1 MSSPSPAAVS
11 PASTPSVPAAKGWV
25 IWLGR
30 IFTGLVVAMLAFSA
44 SMKLGQSPEAIQ
56 GIEKSGYPGS
66 VLLAIGITE
75 LICLVLYAV
84 PQTAVLGAILV
95 TGYLG
100 GATATHV
107 RLSEPF
113 IAPVLVGV
121 FAWAGLF
128 LRDARLRAL
137 LPLRRLP

>member
-1 MSSPSPAAVS
+1 MSSTSSSVAA
-11 PASTPSVPAAKGWV
+11 PASAPSAPVTKGWML
-25 IWLGR
+25 WLGR
-30 IFTGLVVAMLAFSA
+30 VFTGLVVAMLAFSA

-66 VLLAIGITE
+66 VLLGIGIAE
-75 LICLVLYAV
+75 LLCLVLYAV
-84 PQTAVLGAILV
+84 PRTAVLGAILV

-113 IAPVLVGV
+113 IAPILVGV

-137 LPLRRLP
+137 LPLRRLR

>member
-1 MSSPSPAAVS
+1 MSSTSSAVS
-11 PASTPSVPAAKGWV
+11 PASTQSAPAAKGWML
-25 IWLGR
+25 WLGR
-30 IFTGLVVAMLAFSA
+30 IFTGLVVATLAFSA

-66 VLLAIGITE
+66 VLLAIGVAE
-75 LICLVLYAV
+75 LICMVLYAV

-100 GATATHV
+100 GATSTHV

-113 IAPVLVGV
+113 IAPILVGV

-137 LPLRRLP
+137 LPLRRSP